1 MTLEN
6 YYSKLSIKELVALI
20 QKKDDKAIDEYTKR
34 IDSGEIKLKS
44 YTVEELEKM
53 YAEKGYI

>member
-1 MTLEN
+1 MTSEN
-6 YYSKLSIKELVALI
+6 YYNKLSIKELVTLI

-44 YTVEELEKM
+44 YTVEELEKI
-53 YAEKGYI
+53 YAERGRI

>member
-6 YYSKLSIKELVALI
+6 YYNKLSIKEIVALI

-34 IDSGEIKLKS
+34 IDAGEIKLKS
-44 YTVEELEKM
+44 YTVEELEKN
-53 YAEKGYI
+53 YAERGYI

>member
-6 YYSKLSIKELVALI
+6 YYNKLSIKELVALI

-34 IDSGEIKLKS
+34 IDAGEIKLKS
-44 YTVEELEKM
+44 YTVEELEKI
-53 YAEKGYI
+53 YAERGYI

>member
-6 YYSKLSIKELVALI
+6 YYNKLSIKELVALI
-20 QKKDDKAIDEYTKR
+20 QKKDDNAIDEYTKR
-34 IDSGEIKLKS
+34 IDAGEIKLKS
-44 YTVEELEKM
+44 YTVEELEKI

>member
-6 YYSKLSIKELVALI
+6 YYNKLSIKELVALI

-34 IDSGEIKLKS
+34 IDAGEIKLKS
-44 YTVEELEKM
+44 YTVEELEKN
-53 YAEKGYI
+53 YAERGYI